1 MTSPRAVMPLAP
13 SLPSPSAAKIA
24 NAANVAEADVAQ
36 SGAFSEVFEALNG
49 EADVPRDP
57 EQDADAQRDES
68 AGQMPLPIPMPL
80 LSEKTPRAR
89 FAEELSATLPP
100 GFAQGNLAS
109 VPPTAETG
117 PPQTVEAAVSLLAS
131 PAAGRPLVQ
140 PPVDR
145 AAVAA
150 FAFAQPDAAPQ
161 PIPGGAPAA
170 VSAPAIP
177 IRGPQERLVAKSLPH
192 DGSSVGEPPAT
203 AIAGTDPLAVPA
215 ETGASGDRSGQGGE
229 RGDAARTLAALKEAK
244 ASVVHQ
250 ETHFA
255 PAPPQSPAFQIANR
269 IAHDIDIADPAF
281 AAQSAA
287 APNDASAAPVKIL
300 YIQLDPPELG
310 ALTIRMSMKDDTL
323 HLQIEASRHETARMI
338 ERDQNALSGMLRS
351 AGYNVDGLTVQIT
364 TGDRGNGAQQFSGG
378 NGFNPPA
385 GQHSAGRQ
393 PEDSGSGQAWQR
405 AGEPERI
412 AENRRE
418 TEAPGT
424 PGRRGDPVYL

>member
-1 MTSPRAVMPLAP
+1 MTSTRAVMPQAP

-24 NAANVAEADVAQ
+24 NAAEADTAE
-36 SGAFSEVFEALNG
+36 SGAFSEVFQALNG

-57 EQDADAQRDES
+57 ELDADAQRDES
-68 AGQMPLPIPMPL
+68 AGQMPPPIPLPMFP
-80 LSEKTPRAR
+80 EKTPRAR

-100 GFAQGNLAS
+100 GFAQGNLAA
-109 VPPTAETG
+109 VPPTPETG
-117 PPQTVEAAVSLLAS
+117 PPQTVEAAVSLPAS

-145 AAVAA
+145 AAAAA
-150 FAFAQPDAAPQ
+150 FPFAQPDAAPQ
-161 PIPGGAPAA
+161 PTPGSAPVP

-177 IRGPQERLVAKSLPH
+177 IRGPQERIIAKGLPH
-192 DGSSVGEPPAT
+192 DGSTAGEPPAAAMT
-203 AIAGTDPLAVPA
+203 GADPLAAPA
-215 ETGASGDRSGQGGE
+215 ETAASGDRSGQSGE

-255 PAPPQSPAFQIANR
+255 PAPQQSPAFQIANR
-269 IAHDIDIADPAF
+269 IAHDVDSADPAF
-281 AAQSAA
+281 TAQAA
-287 APNDASAAPVKIL
+287 AVPNDASSAPVKIL

-323 HLQIEASRHETARMI
+323 HLQIEASRHETARLI

-378 NGFNPPA
+378 NAFNQPA

-418 TEAPGT
+418 TEAPGA